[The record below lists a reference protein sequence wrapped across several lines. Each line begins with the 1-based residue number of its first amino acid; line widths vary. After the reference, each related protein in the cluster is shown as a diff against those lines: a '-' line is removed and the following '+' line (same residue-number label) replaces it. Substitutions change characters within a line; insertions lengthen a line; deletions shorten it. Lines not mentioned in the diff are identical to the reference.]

1 VARETGDSLFCSMA
15 EDTNGPWCDE
25 ATMKFNELVRLLEEN
40 GFTLIRE
47 KGSVRYYTK
56 EGWVRPIRV
65 DYHGAKE
72 VPTGT
77 CQAILKAAGIRRN

>member
-1 VARETGDSLFCSMA
+1 MR
-15 EDTNGPWCDE
+15 
-25 ATMKFNELVRLLEEN
+25 FNELVRLLEDN
-40 GFTLIRE
+40 GFTLIKE
-47 KGSVRYYTK
+47 KGSLLYYGK
-56 EGWVRPIRV
+56 DEWDRPIRV